1 VEAILNIET
10 SSQIGFSCVT
20 NRERERNERC
30 KCNLILCYKQT
41 KEEITPFT
49 TSTDAPRNTLATA
62 CKDRLRSSVFTFII
76 QEGGGSTSIV
86 GVVFGT
92 YLHEQHRHTHLKKAH
107 VKLVD
112 SMGGNGRIEW
122 PCMHAETQH
131 LE

>member
-1 VEAILNIET
+1 LDFLVLRIE
-10 SSQIGFSCVT
+10 S
-20 NRERERNERC
+20 ERETRDANVISFYAT
-30 KCNLILCYKQT
+30 NKQ
-41 KEEITPFT
+41 KKKLLLSPLQQTPLG
-49 TSTDAPRNTLATA
+49 TLLRPLAKTA
-62 CKDRLRSSVFTFII
+62 CDHLCSPSSSRK
-76 QEGGGSTSIV
+76 EGGSTSIV